1 MLSFQKRRRL
11 AISVQLQNCDL
22 DDLVLLIHSF
32 KVKNKK
38 KTIPK
43 VYFIQNKGT
52 IVFF

>member
-1 MLSFQKRRRL
+1 MLSFQKWRRL

-22 DDLVLLIHSF
+22 DDLLLLIPSF

-38 KTIPK
+38 KKILK